1 MTNSKERLAQWLRD
15 AHAMEEQAE
24 TMIGSQV
31 SRLENYPEL
40 RDRFSLHLEETRRQA
55 KRVSE
60 CLERMGESTSVTK
73 DAGAKMLATA
83 QGLSGFFVGDE
94 VMKGSLAS
102 YTFEHM
108 EIASYRILSAAAE
121 EVGDIETQRV
131 CEEILREEEAMAEW
145 LMAHLPEVTHE
156 FLARDSQ
163 PGVTAKH

>member
-24 TMIGSQV
+24 TMISSQV

-40 RDRFSLHLEETRRQA
+40 RDRFSLHLEETRRHA

-60 CLERMGESTSVTK
+60 CLERMDENTSVAK
-73 DAGAKMLATA
+73 DAGAKMLAMA

-94 VMKGSLAS
+94 VLKGALAS

-121 EVGDIETQRV
+121 EAGEIETQRV
-131 CEEILREEEAMAEW
+131 CEDILREEEAMAEW
-145 LMAHLPEVTHE
+145 LKTHLPELVHK
-156 FLARDSQ
+156 FLTRESQ
-163 PGVTAKH
+163 SGVTAKH